1 MTKPS
6 HQSESNKKTMAGT
19 DRRQIENKSI
29 SEFPSNVVLLKIK
42 AISLSLHLLSRSL
55 FHPLSRAL
63 KMAGPKQ
70 RKRVEAETSSLKR
83 ARDGSAFIRWLMISI
98 ALLFPFFFIM
108 CGLFAEG
115 IFVPFC
121 LAAGKD
127 ESHNGKLQFYGLI
140 FTEEC
145 KKDVPVVLIDMHSC
159 SLEAK
164 IKLNLEAQVVEK
176 VTDVKKKPA
185 EKKNA
190 TTTEPKPKKS
200 RRLRK
205 VKDPNM
211 PKRPPTAFFLF
222 MDDFRK
228 EYKESNPDSK
238 NVSVVAKEGGE
249 KWKSMTDEE
258 KKPYVDKAAELKAEY
273 DKAMETY
280 NAENG
285 EEEGGSGKEADLEL
299 IDDE

>member
-1 MTKPS
+1 
-6 HQSESNKKTMAGT
+6 MAGT

-83 ARDGSAFIRWLMISI
+83 ARDGSAFIR
-98 ALLFPFFFIM
+98 
-108 CGLFAEG
+108 C
-115 IFVPFC
+115 
-121 LAAGKD
+121 
-127 ESHNGKLQFYGLI
+127 
-140 FTEEC
+140 EEC

-190 TTTEPKPKKS
+190 TTAEPKPKKS

-285 EEEGGSGKEADLEL
+285 EEEGGSGKEPDLEL

>member
-1 MTKPS
+1 
-6 HQSESNKKTMAGT
+6 
-19 DRRQIENKSI
+19 
-29 SEFPSNVVLLKIK
+29 
-42 AISLSLHLLSRSL
+42 
-55 FHPLSRAL
+55 
-63 KMAGPKQ
+63 
-70 RKRVEAETSSLKR
+70 
-83 ARDGSAFIRWLMISI
+83 
-98 ALLFPFFFIM
+98 M
-108 CGLFAEG
+108 C
-115 IFVPFC
+115 
-121 LAAGKD
+121 
-127 ESHNGKLQFYGLI
+127 S
-140 FTEEC
+140 EEC

-190 TTTEPKPKKS
+190 TTAEPKPKKS

-285 EEEGGSGKEADLEL
+285 EEEGGSGKEPDLEL